1 MPKLDIKP
9 GDLIKEI
16 SAESMALVYEAG
28 KPFVFGN
35 HDKQFKNC
43 LVLEYLYKENSWIKY
58 ETGVYVHFLSVL
70 YNRSKLDIVLN
81 PNPKLKVIKS

>member
-43 LVLEYLYKENSWIKY
+43 LVLEYLYKEIY
-58 ETGVYVHFLSVL
+58 GTGVYVHFLSVL